1 MVQTCAKGSQGIIHA
16 GMVKYICVPP
26 LNEET
31 VRQPPV
37 PNRTTLSCGTKPVPL
52 SRICVPTRPEVGGR
66 YESET
71 LPYVPL
77 PETVTVAV
85 AVFCWPALLVT
96 VKTTL
101 YVPAG

>member
-1 MVQTCAKGSQGIIHA
+1 MVQTCAKGSHGLIHA
-16 GMVKYICVPP
+16 GTVKYICVPP
-26 LNEET
+26 LKGET
-31 VRQPPV
+31 LREPPC
-37 PNRTTLSCGTKPVPL
+37 PNRTTLSYGTKPVPV
-52 SRICVPTRPEVGGR
+52 SRICVPTRPEVGVR

-96 VKTTL
+96 GKTTL
-101 YVPAG
+101 YGPAG